1 MQQYK
6 KIMSVAWVA
15 ALLLAISC
23 SSKDND
29 DAGAA
34 VAIGPRGGVVAGPDG
49 VSLDIPKGALDEEV
63 SFSIHRRSTAPA
75 AGGGV
80 VPAGNVYEFLPH
92 GVAFKK
98 DVVVT
103 VPFDES
109 RVADAAAALALFW
122 ANQEEGP
129 YAALA
134 GTQVD
139 GFKRQVSGFTRHLS
153 YGVAGLPEESKTLP
167 LDTEPSDTG
176 DTTDTDD
183 TDGTD
188 DTDTGT
194 DDTDDT
200 DTGTDDPVAAACDL
214 SGWSLEQKQPHWD
227 EESPEPLS
235 VCFTLPQGLVLQ
247 PGFSLVVTTF
257 SGEQKPE
264 DFFSNFEKRRGLHD
278 ATWTLQESQIEK
290 GENSEENG
298 NRDDFWFISDTGVH
312 YIDLARLYIYDGP
325 EALLIS
331 FSDWPMPNTGE
342 LQSLSLRNGSCLDIT
357 GAKILGGENTQ
368 GSGELIDG
376 PIEMFELT
384 DNGTNMTRQVF
395 SGYGETIDEWTIE
408 NIPMIASW
416 VATPGAGAVPSGGRA
431 LITEIGSLRPD
442 GEYGI
447 PEFIEITCPGGKV
460 ADFCSAMNDQDCNDG
475 EPLQSCARS
484 LPLPHLLSDDAMQC
498 VMDMVDCDEHE
509 ECWNLALEE
518 EETGVTP

>member
-6 KIMSVAWVA
+6 KIMSVAWMA
-15 ALLLAISC
+15 ALVLAISC
-23 SSKDND
+23 SSNND
-29 DAGAA
+29 DEGTA
-34 VAIGPRGGVVAGPDG
+34 VAIGPRGGLVSGPDG

-109 RVADAAAALALFW
+109 KVADAAAALALFW

-153 YGVAGLPEESKTLP
+153 YGVAGLPEESKP

-214 SGWSLEQKQPHWD
+214 SGWSLEQIMPFG
-227 EESPEPLS
+227 EPELPI
-235 VCFTLPQGLVLQ
+235 CFTFPQGLVLQ

-257 SGEQKPE
+257 SGEQGPSA
-264 DFFSNFEKRRGLHD
+264 FFDNFDARKGLHE

-290 GENSEENG
+290 DDSWFV
-298 NRDDFWFISDTGVH
+298 RDDFWFVSDAGVH
-312 YIDLARLYIYDGP
+312 YIDLARIDIYN
-325 EALLIS
+325 EAEDLLIS
-331 FSDWPMPNTGE
+331 FSDWPIPDTRWM
-342 LQSLSLRNGSCLDIT
+342 QSISLRNGSCLDIT
-357 GAKILGGENTQ
+357 GAETLGGENTQ

-395 SGYGETIDEWTIE
+395 SGYGETIAEWTIE

-475 EPLQSCARS
+475 EPLQSCARR
-484 LPLPHLLSDDAMQC
+484 LPLPHLIPDEAMQC
-498 VMDMVDCDEHE
+498 VMDMVDCDEQE
-509 ECWNLALEE
+509 ECWTLALEE
-518 EETGVTP
+518 EEPGVTP